1 MQNPITLSGKG
12 YQLFPVVILQ
22 QVKHEVLYVMTDLL
36 TTYVAL
42 KWPFYPAIVRV
53 SLRSER

>member
-42 KWPFYPAIVRV
+42 K
-53 SLRSER
+53 